1 MGFTVRRVEYYYA
14 TLNERPAEAYTVL
27 TGLAQSGVSFVAVT
41 VVPMGADGTQLTL
54 FPEDPL
60 RLADAAKKAGLTL
73 VGPNTALLVQGHD
86 EMGALATIHGTLHD
100 AKVEVFASSGVAD
113 GRGYYGYILY
123 VRPEHAERAAQ
134 VLQAT

>member
-14 TLNERPAEAYTVL
+14 TLNERPAEAYTAL
-27 TGLAQSGVSFVAVT
+27 TALAHQGVSFVAVT
-41 VVPMGADGTQLTL
+41 VVPMGPDGTQLTM
-54 FPEDPL
+54 FPAEPA
-60 RLADAAKKAGLTL
+60 RLVDAARKAGLAL
-73 VGPNTALLVQGHD
+73 HGPTTALLVQGHD
-86 EMGALATIHGTLHD
+86 ELGALATIHGTLHD
-100 AKVEVFASSGVAD
+100 AGVEVFASSGVAD